1 MSYLSDLL
9 GEAYKEGMTEEEI
22 STALKGVVISN
33 AEHETEVN
41 RYKNN
46 LSKANSEAAEWKRK
60 LKDKQTDDENKRQ
73 EKDEQFEK
81 LTQENAELKRS
92 IALAEKKAKLIGMGY
107 DETMATETATA
118 MLDGDMDKVME
129 NQSKYLE
136 AQKKT
141 IETDLLKGTP
151 RPKDN
156 GGGKSL
162 EKNLDELISE
172 AQENGNYALV
182 AYYNRLQ
189 QQQESDE

>member
-22 STALKGVVISN
+22 SIALKGAVISN
-33 AEHETEVN
+33 AEHESEVN
-41 RYKNN
+41 KYKNN

-73 EKDEQFEK
+73 EKDEAFEQ
-81 LTQENAELKRS
+81 LTKENAELKRS

-107 DETMATETATA
+107 DEVMATETALA
-118 MLDGDMDKVME
+118 MLDGDMDKVMA

-136 AQKKT
+136 TQKKT
-141 IETDLLKGTP
+141 IETELLKGTP
-151 RPKDN
+151 RPKDK
-156 GGGKSL
+156 GEHSSV
-162 EKNLDELISE
+162 EKNINELISE
-172 AQENGNYALV
+172 AQENGDYAAL

-189 QQQESDE
+189 QEQESND